1 MSLDDVTLKLM
12 TIEVNQRLNACLEG
26 VPEDI
31 ALMVI
36 EALALLSGEQA
47 LVSELGSISYQERM
61 FRVREAYRALLFY
74 LIDHYIGA
82 MNPAQRLFVN
92 TGAIADRV
100 VFEDEQ
106 GKRYEVELLAP
117 HIYETLIADVLSI
130 DESLLPRWTRNIYRP
145 EDQFNAIA
153 LGVLE
158 PEGLDKKNL
167 AKFRATRSLEQQ
179 NMSREQATTLN
190 NTYYALLQQSQDL
203 FSHLDNLFDS
213 YARHLHQLPEV
224 QKTLLRVQR
233 YNHMIAVR
241 DPQPEERDEMS
252 RILNDPTH
260 QRMGQDIEIYAQQ
273 GLNIL
278 QQIQEHSQNI
288 DIKNQKLK
296 EISAKLIHSG
306 AQDVGS
312 VRHRQDII
320 FDEETRRLI
329 KRHVQTTGTFAV
341 SAVQSLPQKMDEDTT
356 QILLNAHF
364 RQSESSVS
372 DTLAT
377 LSGLQASFEKV
388 MSIHTNLFPRDAA
401 DEPILPPVL
410 IEPIRRYLEWTGE
423 RFIVGLVTAE
433 TPRSGQAY
441 HFSSLD
447 MAVLKL
453 CGMYAFKDKI
463 FDYRGNRLEG
473 NLMADY
479 SARLSSK
486 TTVKW
491 VGEEKKYKLVTVM
504 QEIDSASRS
513 EAVEDY
519 LEFIFHAANG
529 FPAPLHLS
537 KRKMAVML
545 RYIQI
550 FDPVYTAALVLRYV
564 ADQEPEEARNVL
576 VYRAGY
582 DRARAFE
589 LVQKACAAHGDILPE
604 THRYYEGVIRR

>member
-1 MSLDDVTLKLM
+1 MS
-12 TIEVNQRLNACLEG
+12 IEVNQRLNACLEG

-31 ALMVI
+31 ALMII
-36 EALALLSGEQA
+36 EALALLSGETQ
-47 LVSELGSISYQERM
+47 LISELGSISYQERM

-74 LIDHYIGA
+74 LIDHYIGV
-82 MNPAQRLFVN
+82 MNPAQRLFIN

-100 VFEDEQ
+100 VFEDEK
-106 GKRYEVELLAP
+106 GERYEVELLSPA
-117 HIYETLIADVLSI
+117 IYDQLLKDVL
-130 DESLLPRWTRNIYRP
+130 DVDDALLPRWTRNIYRA
-145 EDQFNAIA
+145 EDQYNAIA

-203 FSHLDNLFDS
+203 FSQLENLFDS
-213 YARHLHQLPEV
+213 YARHIQHLPSV
-224 QKTLLRVQR
+224 QNTLARVKK
-233 YNHMIAVR
+233 YNRMIAVR
-241 DPQPEERDEMS
+241 DPQPEERDEMT
-252 RILNDPTH
+252 RVLNDPTH
-260 QRMGQDIEIYAQQ
+260 QRMGQDIELYAQQ
-273 GLNIL
+273 SIEIL
-278 QQIQEHSQNI
+278 QQIHEQSQTI

-312 VRHRQDII
+312 VRHRKDII

-341 SAVQSLPQKMDEDTT
+341 STVQSLPQKMDEDTT

-364 RQSESSVS
+364 RQSESSFE

-377 LSGLQASFEKV
+377 LPGLRASFEKA

-423 RFIVGLVTAE
+423 RFIIGLVTAE
-433 TPRSGQAY
+433 TPRTGQAY

-504 QEIDSASRS
+504 QEVDSASRS

-519 LEFIFHAANG
+519 LEFIFHAANR

-545 RYIQI
+545 RYIQV

-564 ADQEPEEARNVL
+564 ADHEPEEARNVL
-576 VYRAGY
+576 VFRAGY
-582 DRARAFE
+582 DRSRAFE
-589 LVQKACAAHGDILPE
+589 LVQKAYATHQDLLPE
-604 THRYYEGVIRR
+604 PISYYEGVVRPS

>member
-1 MSLDDVTLKLM
+1 M
-12 TIEVNQRLNACLEG
+12 NRRLNACLEG
-26 VPEDI
+26 IPETI

-36 EALALLSGEQA
+36 EALALLSGKPKLMA
-47 LVSELGSISYQERM
+47 ELGELPYQERM
-61 FRVREAYRALLFY
+61 FRVREAYRSLLFY
-74 LIDHYIGA
+74 LIDHYIGE
-82 MNPAQRLFVN
+82 MNTEQRLFVN

-100 VFEDEQ
+100 VFEDPE
-106 GKRYEVELLAP
+106 GGRYEVEFLSTDVYNILLRDL
-117 HIYETLIADVLSI
+117 EQL
-130 DESLLPRWTRNIYRP
+130 DEEALPRWTRNIYRP

-179 NMSREQATTLN
+179 NMSREQATILN
-190 NTYYALLQQSQDL
+190 NTYYELLQQSQDL
-203 FSHLDNLFDS
+203 FADLDNLFDS
-213 YARHLHQLPEV
+213 YERHTRHLPTV
-224 QKTLLRVQR
+224 KDTLVRVR
-233 YNHMIAVR
+233 KYNQMIASR
-241 DPQPEERDEMS
+241 DPQPEEREEMS
-252 RILNDPTH
+252 RIINDPSH
-260 QRMGQDIEIYAQQ
+260 QRMGQDIELHAQQ
-273 GLNIL
+273 GLGIL
-278 QQIQEHSQNI
+278 RQIQEQSQKI

-306 AQDVGS
+306 TQDVGS
-312 VRHRQDII
+312 IRHRKDII

-341 SAVQSLPQKMDEDTT
+341 SAVQNLPQKMDEDTT

-364 RQSESSVS
+364 RQREQPLSECF
-372 DTLAT
+372 AT
-377 LSGLQASFEKV
+377 LENVTASFQKI
-388 MSIHTNLFPRDAA
+388 MGIHTNLFPHDAA
-401 DEPILPPVL
+401 DQPIVPPVL
-410 IEPIRRYLEWTGE
+410 LEPIRRYLEWTGE
-423 RFIVGLVTAE
+423 RFVMGIVTAE
-433 TPRSGQAY
+433 PSRSGQDY
-441 HFSSLD
+441 TFSSLD

-479 SARLSSK
+479 SARLESK

-504 QEIDSASRS
+504 QEIDAASRS

-519 LEFIFHAANG
+519 MEFVFHAANR

-545 RYIQI
+545 RYIQV
-550 FDPVYTAALVLRYV
+550 FDPIYTTALVLRYV
-564 ADQEPEEARNVL
+564 ADKEPEEARNVL
-576 VYRAGY
+576 MYRASY

-589 LVQKACAAHGDILPE
+589 QIQNAYGRYEPLLSEPVN
-604 THRYYEGVIRR
+604 YYEGLIRTS

>member
-1 MSLDDVTLKLM
+1 M

-26 VPEDI
+26 IPESVS
-31 ALMVI
+31 LMVI
-36 EALALLSGEQA
+36 EALALLSGKPQ
-47 LVSELGSISYQERM
+47 LMSELGEVPYQERM
-61 FRVREAYRALLFY
+61 FRVREAYRSLLFY
-74 LIDHYIGA
+74 LIDHYIGV
-82 MNPAQRLFVN
+82 MNSAQRLFVN
-92 TGAIADRV
+92 TGAVADRV
-100 VFEDEQ
+100 VFEDEL
-106 GKRYEVELLAP
+106 GDRYEVELLSPA
-117 HIYETLIADVLSI
+117 IYEALLEHVLGVDDDI
-130 DESLLPRWTRNIYRP
+130 LPRWTRTIYRA
-145 EDQFNAIA
+145 EDQYNAIA

-190 NTYYALLQQSQDL
+190 NTYYALLQQSQEL
-203 FSHLDNLFDS
+203 FTQLDNLFDS
-213 YARHLHQLPEV
+213 YTRHVQHLPKV
-224 QKTLLRVQR
+224 QSTLLRAER

-241 DPQPEERDEMS
+241 DPQPEERDEMT
-252 RILNDPTH
+252 RVLNDPKH
-260 QRMGQDIEIYAQQ
+260 QRMGQDIELYAQE
-273 GLNIL
+273 GLEIL
-278 QQIQEHSQNI
+278 QAIHEQSQTI
-288 DIKNQKLK
+288 DLKNQKLK

-312 VRHRQDII
+312 VRCRQDII

-329 KRHVQTTGTFAV
+329 KRHVQTTATFAV

-364 RQSESSVS
+364 RQP
-372 DTLAT
+372 DTPLTDVLAT
-377 LSGLQASFEKV
+377 VSGLQQSFQKI
-388 MSIHTNLFPRDAA
+388 MAIHTNLFPRDAA

-433 TPRSGQAY
+433 TPRSGKAY
-441 HFSSLD
+441 DFSSLD
-447 MAVLKL
+447 MAVMKL
-453 CGMYAFKDKI
+453 CGMYAFRDKI

-519 LEFIFHAANG
+519 LEFIFHAANA

-545 RYIQI
+545 RYVQI

-589 LVQKACAAHGDILPE
+589 LVQHACDQHKEMLPE
-604 THRYYEGVIRR
+604 TNRYYEGVMRR

>member
-1 MSLDDVTLKLM
+1 M

-26 VPEDI
+26 VPENVS
-31 ALMVI
+31 LMVI
-36 EALALLSGEQA
+36 EALALLSGKPQ
-47 LVSELGSISYQERM
+47 LMSELGEMPYQERM

-74 LIDHYIGA
+74 LIDHYVGA

-92 TGAIADRV
+92 TGAVADRV

-106 GKRYEVELLAP
+106 GERYEVELLAP
-117 HIYETLIADVLSI
+117 EIYEALLDQVLAV
-130 DESLLPRWTRNIYRP
+130 DDNLLPRWTRNIYRA
-145 EDQFNAIA
+145 EDQYNAIA

-190 NTYYALLQQSQDL
+190 NTYYALLQQSQEL
-203 FSHLDNLFDS
+203 FTQLDNLFDS
-213 YARHLHQLPEV
+213 YTRHSQHLPEV
-224 QKTLLRVQR
+224 KNTLLRVQR

-241 DPQPEERDEMS
+241 DPQPEERDEMT
-252 RILNDPTH
+252 RVLNDPGH
-260 QRMGQDIEIYAQQ
+260 QRMGQDIELYAQE
-273 GLNIL
+273 GLEIL
-278 QQIQEHSQNI
+278 QAIQEQSQTI
-288 DIKNQKLK
+288 DLKNQKLK

-329 KRHVQTTGTFAV
+329 KRHVQTTATFAV

-364 RQSESSVS
+364 RRP
-372 DTLAT
+372 DMPLTDILAT
-377 LSGLQASFEKV
+377 VNGLQRSFQKI
-388 MSIHTNLFPRDAA
+388 MGIHTNLFPRDAA

-433 TPRSGQAY
+433 TPRSGKAY
-441 HFSSLD
+441 NFSSLD
-447 MAVLKL
+447 MAVMKL

-519 LEFIFHAANG
+519 LEFVFHAANG

-537 KRKMAVML
+537 KRKMAVLL
-545 RYIQI
+545 RYVQI

-589 LVQKACAAHGDILPE
+589 LVQHACDQHKDMLPE
-604 THRYYEGVIRR
+604 TNRYYEGVMRR